1 MTRTHSLPGGA
12 GAKNRPPKGKGG
24 QGSEVLDKGWCRHER
39 RLNDSES
46 CWARHCDFS
55 RIRDGIGGRTS
66 TSVGFA
72 TPNEGL
78 VCSGV
83 VSWSRN

>member
-1 MTRTHSLPGGA
+1 MTRTHSLPRGA
-12 GAKNRPPKGKGG
+12 GTKNRPPKGKGG

-78 VCSGV
+78 VCSGA
-83 VSWSRN
+83 VSWGC